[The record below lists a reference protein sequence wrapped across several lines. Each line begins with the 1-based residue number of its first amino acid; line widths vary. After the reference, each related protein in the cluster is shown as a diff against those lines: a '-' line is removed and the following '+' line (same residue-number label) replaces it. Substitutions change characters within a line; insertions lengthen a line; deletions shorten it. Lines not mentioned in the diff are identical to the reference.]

1 MSFAQIGLPC
11 SDGTLA
17 MTEFDFYRTL
27 LLEPEREE
35 SQTTNPRS
43 SWLCLILPQRLPL
56 TPCSAYEKGAHP
68 CHQACACFLPT
79 GFSHHSSPRKS
90 PCFLCLSNSYVALKA
105 HLTS

>member
-17 MTEFDFYRTL
+17 MTEFEFYRTL

-43 SWLCLILPQRLPL
+43 SWICLILPQRLPL
-56 TPCSAYEKGAHP
+56 MPCSAYEDGANP
-68 CHQACACFLPT
+68 
-79 GFSHHSSPRKS
+79 
-90 PCFLCLSNSYVALKA
+90 
-105 HLTS
+105 